1 VSGMSSSLFDYDM
14 TPEEAMSILKMAVV
28 DNWLKKADAR
38 KWEKDIWLSESAYEA
53 LDYLEHGQV
62 PDVLADLSG
71 YSLDD
76 VKRMWSMISER
87 QREKVIHNIK
97 REIAEMGLMES
108 LPLMAGAV
116 ALLVN
121 RGKEGVEAVK
131 RVLQKAYDFMDGK
144 TSFDDL
150 MNAVGQLPPFNESQK
165 AYELLVKGAA
175 LGKYLT
181 RTELKKLLA
190 KHFIA
195 ELENTLPYH
204 E

>member
-1 VSGMSSSLFDYDM
+1 MRGMSSSLFEYDM
-14 TPEEAMSILKMAVV
+14 SPEEAMSILKMAVV
-28 DNWLKKADAR
+28 DNWKEKANDLSW
-38 KWEKDIWLSESAYEA
+38 KENIWLWESAYET
-53 LDYLEHGQV
+53 LDRLEYSQL
-62 PDVLADLSG
+62 PDVLAELSR

-76 VKRMWSMISER
+76 IKRMWSMISER
-87 QREKVIHNIK
+87 QREKVIRDIK
-97 REIAEMGLMES
+97 REIAEMGFMEF
-108 LPLMAGAV
+108 LPFMAGAV
-116 ALLVN
+116 TILVN

-150 MNAVGQLPPFNESQK
+150 MNTVGQLPPFNESQK
-165 AYELLVKGAA
+165 VYELLMKNVA

-195 ELENTLPYH
+195 ELENALPYH

>member
-1 VSGMSSSLFDYDM
+1 
-14 TPEEAMSILKMAVV
+14 MSILKMAVV
-28 DNWLKKADAR
+28 DNWKEKANDLSW
-38 KWEKDIWLSESAYEA
+38 KENIWLWESAYET
-53 LDYLEHGQV
+53 LDRLEYSQL
-62 PDVLADLSG
+62 PDVLAELSR

-76 VKRMWSMISER
+76 IKRMWSMISER
-87 QREKVIHNIK
+87 QREKVIRDIK
-97 REIAEMGLMES
+97 REIAEMGFMEF
-108 LPLMAGAV
+108 LPFMAGAV
-116 ALLVN
+116 TILVN

-150 MNAVGQLPPFNESQK
+150 MNTVGQLPPFNESQK
-165 AYELLVKGAA
+165 VYELLVKSAA

-195 ELENTLPYH
+195 ELENALPYH